1 MFNSLPE
8 LNRLLMARL
17 SRRIVFWVFVSLV
30 AIEAAILI
38 PSINRKQKELFKQI
52 EEITSAKVIWIVTTY
67 PDASPEELLSYVKQL
82 QLDPMMQLIEGGAVC
97 QADGKPIDSFGE
109 KPEFSFTKSLAP
121 KSVNLKIGARFRS
134 EIDRYD
140 VAWLI
145 PHLNNNYILLIR
157 HDSSGVRSEIYAFVL
172 RIAGLVLIISV
183 FVTLTTLIFLG
194 STVITPILRLRQDLL
209 DAGEAIGRDK
219 PAPNFYSASI
229 ERQDELGEVIA
240 AFNRMFQ
247 QIWQAISDRKQA
259 EAALA
264 KANREIILLNDRL
277 KEENLRMSAEL
288 EVARKL
294 QQMLL
299 PKKSELEQISDLEI
313 AAFMEPATEVGG
325 DYYDVLKNEKQ
336 VTIGIGD
343 VTGHGLES
351 GVLMLTLQT
360 AIRTL
365 QANQE
370 TDPVKFLNA
379 LNQTIYGNLQR
390 MKCDK
395 SLTLSLLDYQN
406 GQVRLSGQH
415 EEVLVFRIDG
425 RIERIDT
432 IDLGFP
438 LGLESDIARFV
449 AQTQTQL
456 DRGDGIVLYTDGITE
471 AQNCSGQQYGLERLC
486 EVVRHNCHKSAR
498 QIQQIVVDD
507 VLHHING
514 HKIYDD
520 ITLLVL
526 KQK

>member
-1 MFNSLPE
+1 
-8 LNRLLMARL
+8 
-17 SRRIVFWVFVSLV
+17 
-30 AIEAAILI
+30 
-38 PSINRKQKELFKQI
+38 
-52 EEITSAKVIWIVTTY
+52 
-67 PDASPEELLSYVKQL
+67 
-82 QLDPMMQLIEGGAVC
+82 
-97 QADGKPIDSFGE
+97 
-109 KPEFSFTKSLAP
+109 
-121 KSVNLKIGARFRS
+121 
-134 EIDRYD
+134 
-140 VAWLI
+140 
-145 PHLNNNYILLIR
+145 
-157 HDSSGVRSEIYAFVL
+157 VRSEIYAFVL